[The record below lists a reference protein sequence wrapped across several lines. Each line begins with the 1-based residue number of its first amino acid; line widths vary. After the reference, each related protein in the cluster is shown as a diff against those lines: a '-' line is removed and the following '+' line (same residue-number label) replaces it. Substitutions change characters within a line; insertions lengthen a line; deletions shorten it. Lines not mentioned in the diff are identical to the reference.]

1 MAERRMFAKD
11 VIDSDN
17 FLDMSLTTQAL
28 YFHLA
33 MRADDDGFVNNSK
46 RIQRMIGCS
55 DDEMRMLIA
64 KKYIIPFESGVI
76 VIRHWK
82 VHNYIRK
89 DMYHPTKHVDEMKM
103 IEVNGGVYD
112 VYDDCGVDK
121 LKVRNER
128 DNTALTDDGGIDS
141 EPYDERFG
149 KVYELYQNCIQPVPN
164 MVVAD
169 DLHDL
174 YEQYGAEWLYEAIKE
189 TARNGGRNVRY
200 VAKVL
205 SNWQNRGVNDPW
217 NHPDKKHSK
226 SKADADIPQ
235 MDIAAKAIATLE
247 AQENADE

>member
-33 MRADDDGFVNNSK
+33 MRADDDGFVNNCK

-55 DDEMRMLIA
+55 DDEMKMLIA

-82 VHNYIRK
+82 IHNYIRK
-89 DMYHPTKHVDEMKM
+89 DMYHPTKHVAEKNL
-103 IEVNGGVYD
+103 IELNDGVYD
-112 VYDDCGVDK
+112 VCDEEVNKLQLKNEPESIAKICDVD
-121 LKVRNER
+121 N
-128 DNTALTDDGGIDS
+128 S
-141 EPYDERFG
+141 EKYDERFG
-149 KVYELYQNCIQPVPN
+149 KIFELYQNCIQPVPN

-169 DLHDL
+169 DLQDL

-189 TARNGGRNVRY
+189 SARNGGRNVRY

-205 SNWQNRGVNDPW
+205 NNWQTRGVQDPW
-217 NHPDKKHSK
+217 NHPDKKQKGKQVS
-226 SKADADIPQ
+226 DIPQ